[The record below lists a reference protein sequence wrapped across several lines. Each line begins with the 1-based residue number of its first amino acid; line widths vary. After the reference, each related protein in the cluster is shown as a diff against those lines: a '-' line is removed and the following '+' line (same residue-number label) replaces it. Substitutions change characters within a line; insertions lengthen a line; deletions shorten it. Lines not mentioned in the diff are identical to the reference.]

1 MLNTNKGVHVLKRVC
16 VEVLMRTRDL
26 RKKSHLGNE
35 VDGGGDD
42 SRESTG
48 NCSRDFCRPFSMSMA
63 IQQNNYFEE
72 DEIKQPNT
80 VGGRYSE
87 LLFVLG
93 TEL

>member
-1 MLNTNKGVHVLKRVC
+1 MCGSTHADKRL
-16 VEVLMRTRDL
+16 EK
-26 RKKSHLGNE
+26 KKSHLGNE

-48 NCSRDFCRPFSMSMA
+48 NCSRDFCRPFSMSMV

-87 LLFVLG
+87 LLFCSRNR
-93 TEL
+93 TMT